1 MKLNGTIILLSLLS
15 FSILS
20 NGQDIE
26 GIPLGSVL
34 TEEIIKEKFGKH
46 YTVQDYTYFHNY
58 KETVY
63 IYGQDSLFVDSRN
76 RLVTAKLHS
85 RRFTIDKN
93 SIYGGY
99 HVGDRFCEDK
109 FETLGIIKRD
119 GLDKNNVFIYDKE
132 DVCPIEITHLRND
145 RIKYAYLLFEFGD
158 DVEGIGIHELV
169 PKDVIEKKFGNA
181 DKVKECDFMDIP
193 SVVYSFIDNGEE
205 SLFIFSKGG
214 RLLRYNIYSSKFKT
228 FTETISGGLSV
239 GDSIEK
245 ASIWFDNEGH
255 HRFLDISLN
264 EDCPALSIK
273 DGEIIYIGYI
283 IDD

>member
-1 MKLNGTIILLSLLS
+1 MKNNEIIILLSLLS
-15 FSILS
+15 FPIIS

-76 RLVTAKLHS
+76 RLVSAKLHS

-93 SIYGGY
+93 SIPGGY

-109 FETLGIIKRD
+109 FDTLGIIKRD
-119 GLDKNNVFIYDKE
+119 GLDKDDVFIYDNE
-132 DVCPIEITHLRND
+132 EVCPIEITHLRNH
-145 RIKYAYLLFEFGD
+145 RITSAYLLFEYGD

-169 PKDVIEKKFGNA
+169 PKEVIEKKFGNA
-181 DKVKECDFMDIP
+181 DKVEECDFMYIP
-193 SVVYSFIDNGEE
+193 SVVYSYLDNGEE

-214 RLLRYNIYSSKFKT
+214 RLLRYNIYSSRFKT
-228 FTETISGGLSV
+228 FTETIPGGLSV
-239 GDSIEK
+239 GDNIEK

-264 EDCPALSIK
+264 EDCPVLSVK
-273 DGEIIYIGYI
+273 DGKIIYIGYI